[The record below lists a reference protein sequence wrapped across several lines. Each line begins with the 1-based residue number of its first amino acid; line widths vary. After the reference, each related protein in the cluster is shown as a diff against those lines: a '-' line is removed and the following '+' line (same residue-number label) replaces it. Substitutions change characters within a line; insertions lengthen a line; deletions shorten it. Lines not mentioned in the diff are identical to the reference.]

1 MKLPLLVRRVQGQSM
16 SPNLK
21 PGQIV
26 IVWNYGKPKV
36 GEIII
41 FRHNGLEKIKRID
54 KIEHGSFFVIGDSPS
69 NSTDS
74 RQFGSINKGQIIG
87 RVVWPRNIKK

>member
-1 MKLPLLVRRVQGQSM
+1 MKQPLLIRRVQGQSM

-26 IVWNYGKPKV
+26 VGWNHGEPRV

-41 FRHNGLEKIKRID
+41 FQHDGLEKVKRID
-54 KIEHGSFFVIGDSPS
+54 QIENGKFFVLGD
-69 NSTDS
+69 NLTESTDS
-74 RQFGSINKGQIIG
+74 RQFGLIDHSQILG
-87 RVVWPRNIKK
+87 RIVWPYGI